1 MSFTMNATALRH
13 LLTQVRSKNLSPDE
27 AVERLRHLPFE
38 DLGFA
43 KLDHHRAL
51 RHGMPEVIFS
61 QGKTPHQLA
70 EIFTRLAAHGANVLA
85 TRATE
90 QQFQAVAAAYSN
102 SNEDPGAGVPNI
114 SSVSKRRNPDRLG
127 PKTPQP
133 EYRPLART
141 ITLERIHQRYGKG
154 TIVVVSAG
162 TSDIPV
168 AEEAVTTA
176 ELMGNR
182 VQHIY
187 DVGVAGIH
195 RLLAHREALAKA
207 RVIIVCAGME
217 GALPSVVGG
226 LVGVPVIA
234 VPTSVGYGAAFEGLA
249 ALLGMLNSC
258 ASNVSVVNI
267 DNGFGAAYVASLIN
281 RK

>member
-1 MSFTMNATALRH
+1 MNSQALRK
-13 LLTQVRSKNLSPDE
+13 LFEQVRKKRLSPDD

-43 KLDHHRAL
+43 KIDHHRAL
-51 RHGMPEVIFS
+51 RQGMPEVIFA
-61 QGKTPHQLA
+61 QGKTPRQVA
-70 EIFTRLAAHGANVLA
+70 DIFTRLAAHSRNVLA

-90 QQFQAVAAAYSN
+90 EQYAAVAAA
-102 SNEDPGAGVPNI
+102 A
-114 SSVSKRRNPDRLG
+114 DRAEYR
-127 PKTPQP
+127 P
-133 EYRPLART
+133 EYRPIARA
-141 ITLERIHQRYGKG
+141 IVLKRDRKLHGKG
-154 TIVVVSAG
+154 VIVVVSAG

-168 AEEAVTTA
+168 AEEAVVTA
-176 ELMGNR
+176 ELMGNN

-195 RLLAHREALAKA
+195 RLLAHRGALAKA
-207 RVIIVCAGME
+207 RVIVVCAGME

-249 ALLGMLNSC
+249 ALLGMMNSC

-267 DNGFGAAYVASLIN
+267 DNGFGAGYVASLIN
-281 RK
+281 RR

>member
-1 MSFTMNATALRH
+1 MNAEKLKKLFA
-13 LLTQVRSKNLSPDE
+13 QVRSGKLSPDD

-51 RHGMPEVIFS
+51 RQGIPEVIFA
-61 QGKTPHQLA
+61 QGKTPSQVA
-70 EIFTRLAAHGANVLA
+70 EIFTRLAAHGSNVLA

-90 QQFQAVAAAYSN
+90 KQYAAVAAA
-102 SNEDPGAGVPNI
+102 I
-114 SSVSKRRNPDRLG
+114 SRA
-127 PKTPQP
+127 
-133 EYRPLART
+133 EYRPLARA
-141 ITLERIHQRYGKG
+141 IVLKRDRKQHGKG
-154 TIVVVSAG
+154 VIVIVSAG

-168 AEEAVTTA
+168 AEEAVVTA
-176 ELMGNR
+176 ELMGNE

-195 RLLAHREALAKA
+195 RLLAHRRALAKA
-207 RVIIVCAGME
+207 RVIVVCAGME

-249 ALLGMLNSC
+249 ALLGMMNSC

-267 DNGFGAAYVASLIN
+267 DNGFGAGYVASLIN